1 MDPDHS
7 LLAPFPEP
15 VIALS
20 DVSPWIVAWCFLA
33 LMSGGLVKGALG
45 VGTPL
50 LPVPLMSLVLP
61 PQLAVVMMAI
71 PVVVA
76 NLVQVSEA
84 GNPVYTLRRFWPA
97 FVMLLLGTWVGVR
110 ILAVIDERWLLGIV
124 GVTVIAFALLQASS
138 RRFHIPPGLEKAT
151 GGVFGCAAGIIG
163 GLSSM
168 FGPMLIIYLVSIPDL
183 VKDRFVGSISFLY
196 IAAVIPWTIN
206 LFFFVLIDTANLI
219 LSSLAL
225 VPVTLFLMIVKR
237 LRSRISEVRFR
248 LLVIAILVLSGI
260 TMLWRAAQ

>member
-1 MDPDHS
+1 MI
-7 LLAPFPEP
+7 E
-15 VIALS
+15 LS
-20 DVSPWIVAWCFLA
+20 DVNAWVIAWCFVA

-61 PQLAVVMMAI
+61 PQLAVAMMAM

-84 GNPVYTLRRFWPA
+84 GHPAYTFRRFWPA
-97 FVMLLLGTWVGVR
+97 FILLLLGTWIGVK
-110 ILAVIDERWLLGIV
+110 ILAIIDERWLLGIV
-124 GVTVIAFALLQASS
+124 GVIVIAFALLQASS
-138 RRFHIPPGLEKAT
+138 RRFHIPPALEKPVGAL
-151 GGVFGCAAGIIG
+151 FGFAAGVIG

-168 FGPMLIIYLVSIPDL
+168 FGPMLIIFLVSIPDL

-206 LFFFVLIDTANLI
+206 LFVYDIMDTTALIW
-219 LSSLAL
+219 SSLAV
-225 VPVTLFLMIVKR
+225 VPVTFGLLLGKR
-237 LRSRISEVRFR
+237 LRNRISENRFR
-248 LLVIAILVLSGI
+248 LMVIGILVLSGV
-260 TMLWRAAQ
+260 TMLWRAVQ

>member
-1 MDPDHS
+1 MDI
-7 LLAPFPEP
+7 LREAG
-15 VIALS
+15 
-20 DVSPWIVAWCFLA
+20 PWILAWCFMA

-61 PQLAVVMMAI
+61 PQLAVALMAM

-84 GNPVYTLRRFWPA
+84 GHPGYTVRRFWPA
-97 FVMLLLGTWVGVR
+97 FVFLLVGTWIGVR
-110 ILAVIDERWLLGIV
+110 VLAVIDERWLLGIV
-124 GVTVIAFALLQASS
+124 GALVIAFALLQGSGRS
-138 RRFHIPPGLEKAT
+138 FQIPAAMEKVT
-151 GGVFGCAAGIIG
+151 GAGFGFAAGLIG

-196 IAAVIPWTIN
+196 IAAVVPWTVN
-206 LFFFVLIDTANLI
+206 LFVYGILDAATAVW
-219 LSSLAL
+219 SALAII
-225 VPVTLFLMIVKR
+225 PVTLGLFLGKR
-237 LRSRISEVRFR
+237 LRNRISERLFR
-248 LLVIAILVLSGI
+248 RLVIVVLVCSGLI
-260 TMLWRAAQ
+260 MLWRALN